1 MLRKLVAVPIAVL
14 GVVLLTGSSAFAHQC
29 TNANRSAQAH
39 FQVVLGDDGEPVS
52 ATQGFINRAEK
63 GLLGVDG
70 ERFHGVLGLDFDGD
84 GVADFSTF
92 IVGPNGEL
100 PHTAQE
106 NGSPDHGI
114 VHICVV
120 LGC

>member
-1 MLRKLVAVPIAVL
+1 MRKLVAVPIVAL

-29 TNANRSAQAH
+29 TNANRSASAH
-39 FQVVLGDDGEPVS
+39 YQVVLGDDGEPVS
-52 ATQGFINRAEK
+52 ATQGFIKRAEK
-63 GLLGVDG
+63 GLLGAEG

-84 GVADFSTF
+84 GVADFHTF
-92 IVGPNGEL
+92 IVGPNGEV
-100 PHTAQE
+100 PQTAQE

-114 VHICVV
+114 VNICTV